1 MERFLDK
8 LANSLTREELEVLG
22 RLYYHAL
29 KLEREFFSSQPL
41 YQKTLVPLLK
51 LSNSANHR
59 NNIVSDFELS
69 CTVLDSS
76 TVLSEIGILTT
87 LKVEQNGAENLDDCK
102 SSMDLRN
109 TWDALHQC

>member
-8 LANSLTREELEVLG
+8 LANCLTREELEVLG

-29 KLEREFFSSQPL
+29 KLETEFFSAQPL
-41 YQKTLVPLLK
+41 YQETLVPLLK
-51 LSNSANHR
+51 LSNSANRR

-76 TVLSEIGILTT
+76 TIL
-87 LKVEQNGAENLDDCK
+87 
-102 SSMDLRN
+102 
-109 TWDALHQC
+109 

>member
-1 MERFLDK
+1 METFLDK

-29 KLEREFFSSQPL
+29 KLETEFFSAQPL

-51 LSNSANHR
+51 LSNSSNHR
-59 NNIVSDFELS
+59 YNIVSDFELS
-69 CTVLDSS
+69 CTILDSS
-76 TVLSEIGILTT
+76 AILSEIGILIT
-87 LKVEQNGAENLDDCK
+87 LKVEKNGAENLDDCK

-109 TWDALHQC
+109 DWDALRQC

>member
-8 LANSLTREELEVLG
+8 LANCLTREELEVLG

-29 KLEREFFSSQPL
+29 KLETEFFLAQPL
-41 YQKTLVPLLK
+41 YQETLVPLLK
-51 LSNSANHR
+51 PSNSTNRR

-76 TVLSEIGILTT
+76 TVL
-87 LKVEQNGAENLDDCK
+87 
-102 SSMDLRN
+102 
-109 TWDALHQC
+109 